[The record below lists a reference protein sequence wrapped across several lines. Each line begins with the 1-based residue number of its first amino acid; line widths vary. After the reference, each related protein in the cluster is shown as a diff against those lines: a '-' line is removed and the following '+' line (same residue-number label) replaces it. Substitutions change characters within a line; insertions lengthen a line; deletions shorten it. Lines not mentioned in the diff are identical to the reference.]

1 MEQKDAVDGDDI
13 YLTIDSSLQRD
24 LDYQLA
30 TEAAAA
36 QALKASCVIM
46 EAKTGKILALSSYPS
61 FNPNERNIED
71 YKNFF
76 FDTAYECGSVFK
88 SFVYASSIESGLYNG
103 AATYESG
110 KYDYGGSR
118 PIRDHNNGAGWGS
131 ISYDE
136 GFIVQVTL
144 QFAICLNAGILIV
157 MNY

>member
-1 MEQKDAVDGDDI
+1 MKTVIKSIKKIQRICFTGRNLGTKDAVDGDDI

-118 PIRDHNNGAGWGS
+118 PIATIIMVLDGE
-131 ISYDE
+131 Y
-136 GFIVQVTL
+136 
-144 QFAICLNAGILIV
+144 
-157 MNY
+157 

>member
-76 FDTAYECGSVFK
+76 LILLMNVVRFLNHLFMLVRLKAAYIMVQLHMNLVNMIMVVQDRF
-88 SFVYASSIESGLYNG
+88 
-103 AATYESG
+103 ATIIMVLDGEY
-110 KYDYGGSR
+110 
-118 PIRDHNNGAGWGS
+118 
-131 ISYDE
+131 
-136 GFIVQVTL
+136 
-144 QFAICLNAGILIV
+144 
-157 MNY
+157 